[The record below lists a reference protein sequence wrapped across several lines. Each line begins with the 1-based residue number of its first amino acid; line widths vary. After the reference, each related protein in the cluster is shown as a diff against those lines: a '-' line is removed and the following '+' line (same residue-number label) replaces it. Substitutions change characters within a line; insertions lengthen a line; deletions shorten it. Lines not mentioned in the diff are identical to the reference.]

1 MLYKTRVVQCSTYVK
16 CMTLRYFKIKK
27 NNIKHKVGPEIR
39 GLMVQSVAQWRWPGS
54 FVGSLGVPFLF
65 APGARVF
72 SSSWAGHVG
81 YVGAPRIWAWFE
93 KRKPGG
99 GLPTIAP
106 NRSKSLSTVWKCW
119 WFRNKALLFGVET
132 SGLIEILI
140 TFSGR
145 WRLRGTL
152 RERMRG
158 ALRASVPCGWDGEY
172 LWIPMEV

>member
-1 MLYKTRVVQCSTYVK
+1 
-16 CMTLRYFKIKK
+16 MTLRYFNIK
-27 NNIKHKVGPEIR
+27 NNIKHKVGPEIP

-99 GLPTIAP
+99 ALLTIAP

-119 WFRNKALLFGVET
+119 WFRNKVLLFGVIRDVWVDWNSHHLQRQVAP
-132 SGLIEILI
+132 SGHSTRENE
-140 TFSGR
+140 R
-145 WRLRGTL
+145 RL
-152 RERMRG
+152 ESVG
-158 ALRASVPCGWDGEY
+158 ALWMGWGISVNPDGS
-172 LWIPMEV
+172 LV